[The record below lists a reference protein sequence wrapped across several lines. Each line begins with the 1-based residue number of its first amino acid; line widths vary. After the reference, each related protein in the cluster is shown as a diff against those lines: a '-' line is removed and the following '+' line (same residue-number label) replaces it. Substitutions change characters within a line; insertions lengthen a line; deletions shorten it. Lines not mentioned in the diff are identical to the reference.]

1 MKLGIKNVDNVDN
14 LVYNCTFSGFVV
26 NFCVDIKVYNRMC
39 ISRNFVNCVI
49 FLYNLSSDIIL
60 IMTTA
65 PRFLL
70 FLIFLRKR
78 SPLPFPGRYEIQ

>member
-1 MKLGIKNVDNVDN
+1 MHKNVDNVYN
-14 LVYNCTFSGFVV
+14 LVYNCTFIEFVDII
-26 NFCVDIKVYNRMC
+26 CVDIMVYNIMC

-78 SPLPFPGRYEIQ
+78 SPLPFPGRYEIR

>member
-1 MKLGIKNVDNVDN
+1 MGRKKPVDNVDN

-49 FLYNLSSDIIL
+49 FLYNLSSDIIPV
-60 IMTTA
+60 MTTI
-65 PRFLL
+65 
-70 FLIFLRKR
+70 IFLQKR
-78 SPLPFPGRYEIQ
+78 LQLPCQDLYGIR